1 MILLYFVFFL
11 MIRRPPRS
19 TRTDTLFPYTTLFRS
34 GERIRLRVINGSAM
48 TFFNFRIPGVP
59 LTVIQA
65 DGQDVRDF
73 EVDELQIGVA
83 ETYDLVVA
91 PGAGAH
97 TFIAEAM
104 DRSGMGLA
112 DRKSVV
118 LGTSVSVR
126 VDLGGTQS
134 IKQKTTSLA
143 NQNEHISYFS

>member
-1 MILLYFVFFL
+1 
-11 MIRRPPRS
+11 
-19 TRTDTLFPYTTLFRS
+19 
-34 GERIRLRVINGSAM
+34 M

-83 ETYDLVVA
+83 ETYDLVVE

-97 TFIAEAM
+97 TIIAEAM

-112 DRKSVV
+112 TLASAAGQRAAVPPLRGPVTLTMADMGMGAME
-118 LGTSVSVR
+118 GTRSEENTSE
-126 VDLGGTQS
+126 LQS
-134 IKQKTTSLA
+134 LMR
-143 NQNEHISYFS
+143 NQ